1 MPGCELGESGCGGS
15 RVAVALAARP
25 RGHLHDGG
33 HGVVEQPDDVGVVP
47 VGSDIE
53 RSDAHRRL
61 RVGEQGDK
69 SVGIEC
75 VEPVGTAKASDTDR
89 RIGVVEG
96 GERCARIVEE
106 TRLGGGSAS
115 GHDLVVHG
123 LTLRGPA
130 LAAG

>member
-1 MPGCELGESGCGGS
+1 MGESGCGGS

-123 LTLRGPA
+123 LTLTGPA
-130 LAAG
+130 LAVG